1 MYKVTIPLKYPDSES
16 ERRAERRL
24 WCSNLVKLS
33 WLGMDGIRRSEIGLL
48 EDVSSKGFGVSMDI
62 AAPLV
67 AGTELSVL
75 ANRER
80 FTGRVT
86 QCTSRADG
94 YFVGL
99 ELDTPCEQVDGM
111 EQVLDV
117 TLLDLG

>member
-1 MYKVTIPLKYPDSES
+1 
-16 ERRAERRL
+16 
-24 WCSNLVKLS
+24 
-33 WLGMDGIRRSEIGLL
+33 
-48 EDVSSKGFGVSMDI
+48 MDI

-86 QCTSRADG
+86 QCTSRVDG

-99 ELDTPCEQVDGM
+99 ELDTPCERVDGM